1 MPDDRLF
8 HKRLG
13 HSEKVNALSD
23 LEDIVWRTYIQAA
36 DDFGVMRFSALPL
49 QDFYDRLARVPDVA
63 VMQMLQRVVE
73 VGLIRV
79 FSHQGRAYC
88 YQHDWQDFQK
98 VRYPLASSNP
108 RIPGDLLA
116 ACTLPTQW
124 LHTLWP
130 GGGGRK
136 KKLTNWAPDE
146 GWNPPDWTAG
156 SGNGSRTV
164 PERTR
169 ARVALRPECP
179 IPVPVPIPVVS
190 TNQLELLPPA
200 LVHTTDGTNLPA
212 HSRRPVETLLKTQH
226 AEPEQATSAVA
237 QAGGVAA
244 ALQDHRG
251 GDRAGTDDLGQRVE
265 GTDPRSPGLVGVR
278 AAGDDRADSSSH
290 VSRREGAREAEGSAA
305 AAAPAASTSHGSQP
319 RATDDAGGS
328 SDGPSEGQRLLQAT
342 IDRLR
347 EQLRADVPRED
358 RHRRITL
365 ARSAGESD
373 GRADQPVERV
383 DDASSVE
390 ADVAWMGPRRRG
402 AVGR

>member
-130 GGGGRK
+130 GGGGRGP
-136 KKLTNWAPDE
+136 LRFSSAFS
-146 GWNPPDWTAG
+146 TADM
-156 SGNGSRTV
+156 
-164 PERTR
+164 
-169 ARVALRPECP
+169 AR
-179 IPVPVPIPVVS
+179 
-190 TNQLELLPPA
+190 
-200 LVHTTDGTNLPA
+200 
-212 HSRRPVETLLKTQH
+212 
-226 AEPEQATSAVA
+226 
-237 QAGGVAA
+237 
-244 ALQDHRG
+244 
-251 GDRAGTDDLGQRVE
+251 
-265 GTDPRSPGLVGVR
+265 
-278 AAGDDRADSSSH
+278 
-290 VSRREGAREAEGSAA
+290 
-305 AAAPAASTSHGSQP
+305 
-319 RATDDAGGS
+319 
-328 SDGPSEGQRLLQAT
+328 
-342 IDRLR
+342 
-347 EQLRADVPRED
+347 
-358 RHRRITL
+358 
-365 ARSAGESD
+365 
-373 GRADQPVERV
+373 
-383 DDASSVE
+383 
-390 ADVAWMGPRRRG
+390 
-402 AVGR
+402 